1 MTLAPGPPTAGRLL
15 PPSIRLFVCGS
26 ADRGDDGAALVAVAG
41 LLPTLP
47 RAVLDRVEVRRCNQL
62 AVEDLVAVPS
72 GMATVLVDAA
82 VGIAPGQVIVLPL
95 DRVARQRSGPAPHSS
110 HALPAD
116 VAIRLAA
123 DLRGNVPAGS
133 FVGIGG
139 RSFAFGR
146 PLSRPVRSGL
156 GRFRRALGAEL
167 TRLAAS

>member
-1 MTLAPGPPTAGRLL
+1 MTALL

-26 ADRGDDGAALVAVAG
+26 ADRGDDGAALAAVAG

-47 RAVLDRVEVRRCNQL
+47 RAVLERVEVRRCAQL
-62 AVEDLVAVPS
+62 GIDDLVDLPPNMTAV
-72 GMATVLVDAA
+72 VVDAA
-82 VGIAPGQVIVLPL
+82 VGIAPGQVIVLSL
-95 DRVARQRSGPAPHSS
+95 ERVARQRSGPTPHSS
-110 HALPAD
+110 HALPPD
-116 VAIRLAA
+116 VAIRLAG
-123 DLRGNVPAGS
+123 DLRGSVPAGS

-156 GRFRRALGAEL
+156 AAFRRALGAEL

>member
-1 MTLAPGPPTAGRLL
+1 MTALL

-26 ADRGDDGAALVAVAG
+26 PDRGDDGAALAAVAG

-47 RAVLDRVEVRRCNQL
+47 RDVLEKIEVRRCSQL
-62 AVEDLVAVPS
+62 GIDDLVDLPPEMTAV
-72 GMATVLVDAA
+72 VVDAA
-82 VGIAPGQVIVLPL
+82 VGIAPGQVIVLSL
-95 DRVARQRSGPAPHSS
+95 ARVAGQRVGPAPHSS
-110 HALPAD
+110 HALPPD
-116 VAIRLAA
+116 VTIRLAG
-123 DLRGNVPAGS
+123 DLRGALPEGS